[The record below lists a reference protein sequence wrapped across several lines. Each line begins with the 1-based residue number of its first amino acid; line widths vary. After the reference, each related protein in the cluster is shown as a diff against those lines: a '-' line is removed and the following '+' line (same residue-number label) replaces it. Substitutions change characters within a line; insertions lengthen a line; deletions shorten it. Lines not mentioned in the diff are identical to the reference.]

1 MTDKAREAFE
11 VWFANEKAGKIHDNY
26 TFLTKEIMF
35 EGFKAAY
42 ELINESISG
51 APVYTLK
58 NGKDCFD
65 YSLVCDI
72 KKCAELHK

>member
-11 VWFANEKAGKIHDNY
+11 SWFAAEKASKIHANY

-42 ELINESISG
+42 VLINESISSV
-51 APVYTLK
+51 PIYTLK
-58 NGKDCFD
+58 SGRDYFD
-65 YSLVCDI
+65 YSLVCDV
-72 KKCAELHK
+72 KKCAELRK